1 MTSLPNAKL
10 VSWQSLVPLFAL
22 LGLLLGTVDSAANA
36 QPASAGPSATKA
48 IEAVVPY
55 RSFTRAD
62 GLPHATVQALAQA
75 PDGRLWIGTN
85 AGLAVYDGHRIQP
98 APLPDSLE
106 DGFICNLLTQEPG
119 VVWAVVRDRAIV
131 ELREGRVN
139 RVMPRPSTSGCVKR
153 LIPYGNTTVAVAGSE
168 VWTLAPDAET
178 FEKTRFTYR
187 SAQDR
192 TDAVVNDESTTISA
206 ADRAPDGTLWVLD
219 EHLGPGRLAPDGT
232 VSFVNVSRFEEP
244 DTEWES
250 LEFSEEGSALVRGT
264 TGTYRFRPSDGTLQR
279 LSETTYARPH
289 SRGSVVYATGVGTV
303 RQWNFRTGRTRSLG
317 SALGLPDT
325 QYYAVLED
333 DRGGLWIGTQRGLL
347 FLPAPNIR
355 NIRSI
360 DGQSIRWTTGIADDP
375 DRKSVWVSSWGSG
388 LFRLSPNPAYLPP
401 RTTQH
406 TPTPVDDRWTLGMR
420 PHSPGLDALGQVG
433 WFRRDGSGWQE
444 VHPDLQALHG
454 YVDTTGTGVFWT
466 DNGIVRVRPAPS
478 APIDTLRT
486 WPHTAADYHGFRA
499 FNDGTLL
506 LRARSHLI
514 HLSPYEPAGTDTV
527 ASFPRIANKKA
538 QSMALLNDRAWLGTH
553 SDGLFQLDWQNDTA
567 RSLLPDR
574 RVFSLSPVGDSLLVA
589 GTNDG
594 LYLIEAETGTVHR
607 RLTTADG
614 LSSNTAA
621 GRFIRDTL
629 YVRHPHGVTLRPQHR
644 AVTPSQPPS
653 PKITGFSVNGEA
665 RPTTDSTVLGVGERT
680 LTFHFSGVHL
690 AKGPSTHHSYRL
702 VPYDTTW
709 HTTDDRRTRYTDLP
723 PGSYTFQMR
732 TRVEGGPVGAPT
744 SLRVTLPP
752 AYYETTWFWWLCGLV
767 GLGLLAGGYGLRVR
781 ALRRRKE
788 ELQTLVAERTHR
800 LAEEKEKTQ
809 EQAERLAALDA
820 EKNRFFANIS
830 HELRTPL
837 TVLVG
842 TLQEAL
848 DGGFGDVPAPLRR
861 QLEIMQTHVD
871 RLRRLAE
878 QLLDLSRLE
887 ATDPDLSPQPR
898 DLVFFV
904 RKQVEA
910 FAPMADRRGLS
921 LTLEATPDTHPCRFD
936 PEKLEKII
944 SNLFSNA
951 LDCTPAGGQVTV
963 RMDIETSTEDDAP
976 PTTVLEVEDT
986 GPGIPPE
993 QQDEIFERFAH
1004 GRSADDEES
1013 GTGIGLSL
1021 AHELT
1026 QLHGGTIT
1034 LNSTPGEGSTF
1045 TVRLPLPPA
1054 DPGAIELPETDAGHS
1069 DRSPETMDRTVG
1081 GDGQAGTR
1089 PSSPDGPAAEEDAPT
1104 ILVAEDN
1111 ADVRAYLR
1119 RHLEDPWA
1127 VITTSNG
1134 AEALDSAR
1142 RIEPDLVLADVM
1154 MPEIDGLTLTR
1165 HLREDDALGRI
1176 PILLLTARADDEDAV
1191 AGLKAGADDYVTKPF
1206 SIDELRAR
1214 IEQLLDARRCWTET
1228 APSSRL
1234 LTPEVEMTS
1243 ADEAF
1248 LARVTD
1254 GIEEDLSR
1262 SSLTVEDLAAAVG
1275 ISSRQLQRKLK
1286 RLTGHTAAAFVR
1298 RYRLECAADLLSSEA
1313 TSVSQ
1318 VAYRVGFD
1326 SPETFARHFKEHF
1339 DCSPSAYAE
1348 KHSSD

>member
-1 MTSLPNAKL
+1 MPSLPNAKL

-22 LGLLLGTVDSAANA
+22 LGLLGTVDSAANA
-36 QPASAGPSATKA
+36 QPAGAGPSATEA
-48 IEAVVPY
+48 IEEVVPY

-85 AGLAVYDGHRIQP
+85 AGLAVFDGHRIQP

-106 DGFICNLLTQEPG
+106 GGFICNLLTRESG
-119 VVWAVVRDRAIV
+119 VVWAVVRNRAVV
-131 ELREGRVN
+131 ELRKGRVA
-139 RVMPRPSTSGCVKR
+139 RVMPRPSASGCVPR
-153 LIPYGNTTVAVAGSE
+153 LIAHGDTTIAVGGSE
-168 VWTLAPDAET
+168 VWTLAPDADA
-178 FEKTRFTYR
+178 FEKTRYTNR
-187 SAQDR
+187 TGQDR
-192 TDAVVNDESTTISA
+192 TAKIVNDESVEISA
-206 ADRAPDGTLWVLD
+206 ADRAPDGALWVLD
-219 EHLGPGRLAPDGT
+219 EQFGPGRLRADGT
-232 VSFVNVSRFEEP
+232 VSFVDASRFADT

-250 LEFSEEGSALVRGT
+250 LEFSEEGSAFMRSA
-264 TGTYRFRPSDGTLQR
+264 TGTYRFQPSDETLQR
-279 LSETTYARPH
+279 LSETSYARPY
-289 SRGSVVYATGVGTV
+289 SRGDVIYATGVGTA
-303 RQWNFRTGRTRSLG
+303 RRWNFRTGRTRSFG
-317 SALGLPDT
+317 PALGLPDT

-333 DRGGLWIGTQRGLL
+333 ERGGLWIGTQRGLL
-347 FLPAPNIR
+347 FLPAPNVR

-360 DGQSIRWTTGIADDP
+360 DGRPLRWTTDVTGDS
-375 DRKSVWVSSWGSG
+375 DRESVWVSTWGSG
-388 LFRLSPNPAYLPP
+388 LFRLSPNPAYAPP
-401 RTTQH
+401 PKTRGTS
-406 TPTPVDDRWTLGMR
+406 TPTDDRWRLNVRRRSSGI
-420 PHSPGLDALGQVG
+420 DAIGGAG
-433 WFRRDGSGWQE
+433 WFRREDAEWQE

-454 YVDTTGTGVFWT
+454 YIDTTGTGVFWT
-466 DNGIVRVRPAPS
+466 NNGIARVPSSPS
-478 APIDTLRT
+478 ASIDTLRQ
-486 WPHTAADYHGFRA
+486 WRYINSKYYRFRPRD
-499 FNDGTLL
+499 DGTLL
-506 LRARSHLI
+506 LRARRHLV
-514 HLSPYEPAGTDTV
+514 HLSPYRPTGADTV
-527 ASFPRIANKKA
+527 ASFPELEDVETR
-538 QSMALLNDRAWLGTH
+538 SMALLNTQAWLGTRA
-553 SDGLFQLDWQNDTA
+553 DGLFRVDWHRNTLDP
-567 RSLLPDR
+567 LLSGHQ
-574 RVFSLSPVGDSLLVA
+574 VSSLSTAGDSLLLA

-594 LYLIEAETGTVHR
+594 LYLIEAKTGAIRR

-621 GRFIRDTL
+621 GRFVRDTL
-629 YVRHPHGVTLRPQHR
+629 YARHPHGVTTLPRR
-644 AVTPSQPPS
+644 AVLAAAQPPTS
-653 PKITGFSVNGEA
+653 KITALSVNGES
-665 RPTTDSTVLGVGERT
+665 RPPTDSTRLAVGERT
-680 LTFHFSGVHL
+680 LTFRFSGVHL
-690 AKGPSTHHSYRL
+690 AKGPSVHHSYRL

-709 HTTDDRRTRYTDLP
+709 HTTDDHRTRYTDLP

-732 TRVEGGPVGAPT
+732 ARVEGGPVGAPT

-800 LAEEKEKTQ
+800 LAEQKGKTQ

-871 RLRRLAE
+871 RLRRLVD

-887 ATDPDLSPQPR
+887 TTDPGLDPEPR
-898 DLVFFV
+898 DLVAFV
-904 RKQVEA
+904 RNQVQA

-921 LTLEATPDTHPCRFD
+921 LALEAVPDTHPCRFD

-944 SNLFSNA
+944 SNLLSNA
-951 LDCTPAGGQVTV
+951 FDCTPAGGQVTV
-963 RMDIETSTEDDAP
+963 RMDVETSTEDDAP

-1004 GRSADDEES
+1004 GRSANDEES
-1013 GTGIGLSL
+1013 GTGIGLAL

-1026 QLHGGTIT
+1026 QLHGGAIM
-1034 LNSTPGEGSTF
+1034 LDSTPGEGSTF

-1069 DRSPETMDRTVG
+1069 DRSPKTMDRTVG

-1089 PSSPDGPAAEEDAPT
+1089 ASSPEGPTAEEDAPT

-1127 VITTSNG
+1127 VITTSDG
-1134 AEALDSAR
+1134 AEALDNAR

-1176 PILLLTARADDEDAV
+1176 PILLLTARADDEEAV
-1191 AGLKAGADDYVTKPF
+1191 AGLEAGADDYVTKPF

-1298 RYRLECAADLLSSEA
+1298 RYRLECAADLLSGEA

-1326 SPETFARHFKEHF
+1326 SPETFARHFKDHF

-1348 KHSSD
+1348 KNGAD

>member
-1 MTSLPNAKL
+1 LRCL
-10 VSWQSLVPLFAL
+10 VL
-22 LGLLLGTVDSAANA
+22 LMFLMSTLLGTMNSAAEA
-36 QPASAGPSATKA
+36 QPVHPGPSATEA
-48 IEAVVPY
+48 IDEVVPY

-85 AGLAVYDGHRIQP
+85 AGLAVYDGHQVRP
-98 APLPDSLE
+98 MPLPDSLE
-106 DGFICNLLTQEPG
+106 NAFVCNLL
-119 VVWAVVRDRAIV
+119 
-131 ELREGRVN
+131 
-139 RVMPRPSTSGCVKR
+139 PRPSGALWASLQNKALVKFRDGRIERTVPPPPSSGCIARLLTQGDTVVALTTSGF
-153 LIPYGNTTVAVAGSE
+153 
-168 VWTLAPDAET
+168 WTLAPDDST
-178 FEKTRFTYR
+178 FEKTPYTYR
-187 SAQDR
+187 VSAEQSRNRRD
-192 TDAVVNDESTTISA
+192 DIPKAVVT

-219 EHLGPGRLAPDGT
+219 ERLGPGRLSNNGT
-232 VSFVNVSRFEEP
+232 VTFTGGPGFD
-244 DTEWES
+244 DTETEWRS
-250 LEFSEEGSALVRGT
+250 LAFADDGSAFVGST
-264 TGTYRFRPSDGTLQR
+264 KGSYRFRPSTDSLEH
-279 LSETTYARPH
+279 LSDVGYRRPRARGNH
-289 SRGSVVYATGVGTV
+289 IYATSVGTV
-303 RQWNFRTGRTRSLG
+303 REWNFRTDRTRSLG
-317 SALGLPDT
+317 SSVGLPDT
-325 QYYAVLED
+325 QYYSVLKD
-333 DRGGLWIGTQRGLL
+333 DQGGLWIGTQRGLL
-347 FLPAPNIR
+347 FLPGPDVRTIR
-355 NIRSI
+355 AI
-360 DGQSIRWTTGIADDP
+360 DDRPLRWSTDIAA
-375 DRKSVWVSSWGSG
+375 DRAQGAVWLSTWGSG
-388 LFRLSPNPAYLPP
+388 LFRLSPDPAYLPP
-401 RTTQH
+401 PQTRS
-406 TPTPVDDRWTLGMR
+406 TPSPIDDRWRLNVHPRSDGI
-420 PHSPGLDALGQVG
+420 DAIGGAG
-433 WFRRDGSGWQE
+433 WFRRVGSKWQTMHSE
-444 VHPDLQALHG
+444 LRALHG
-454 YVDTTGTGVFWT
+454 FIDSTGAGVFWT
-466 DNGIVRVRPAPS
+466 NRGIARVEDTPS
-478 APIDTLRT
+478 APIDTLWQWT
-486 WPHTAADYHGFRA
+486 YADSDHYLFRPRD
-499 FNDGTLL
+499 DGSLL
-506 LRARSHLI
+506 LRARQHLVRFFP
-514 HLSPYEPAGTDTV
+514 HAPARADTI
-527 ASFPRIANKKA
+527 ASFSQLKNARTR
-538 QSMALLNDRAWLGTH
+538 SMALLNGQAWLGTR
-553 SDGLFQLDWQNDTA
+553 SNGLLQLDWRDDSATTHLPSH
-567 RSLLPDR
+567 RVSSLT
-574 RVFSLSPVGDSLLVA
+574 VAGDSLLVA
-589 GTNDG
+589 GTNNG
-594 LYLIEAETGTVHR
+594 LYLIEAETGAVHR

-614 LSSNTAA
+614 LSSNAAA
-621 GRFIRDTL
+621 GRFVRDTL
-629 YVRHPHGVTLRPQHR
+629 YVRHPHGVTLLPQHR
-644 AVTPSQPPS
+644 AVTPSTPPS

-665 RPTTDSTVLGVGERT
+665 HPTTDSTMLGVDERT

-690 AKGPSTHHSYRL
+690 AKGPSVRHSYRL

-723 PGSYTFQMR
+723 PGSYTFQLR
-732 TRVEGGPVGAPT
+732 ARAEGGPVGGPV
-744 SLRVTLPP
+744 SLDVTLPP

-781 ALRRRKE
+781 ALRRRKQ

-800 LAEEKEKTQ
+800 LAEEKEKTEQ
-809 EQAERLAALDA
+809 QAERLATLDA

-848 DGGFGDVPAPLRR
+848 GGGFGDVPAPLRQ

-871 RLRRLAE
+871 RLRRLVE

-887 ATDPDLSPQPR
+887 TTDPGLAPEPR
-898 DLVFFV
+898 DLVAFV
-904 RKQVEA
+904 RDRVQA

-921 LTLEATPDTHPCRFD
+921 LALEAAPDTHPCRFD

-944 SNLFSNA
+944 SNLLSNA

-963 RMDIETSTEDDAP
+963 RMDVETSTEDDVP

-1004 GRSADDEES
+1004 GRSADDGKS
-1013 GTGIGLSL
+1013 GTGIGLAL

-1026 QLHGGTIT
+1026 QLHGGAIV
-1034 LNSTPGEGSTF
+1034 LDSTPGEGSTF

-1054 DPGAIELPETDAGHS
+1054 DPGAIELPETDTGHS

-1081 GDGQAGTR
+1081 GDGQAGTGA
-1089 PSSPDGPAAEEDAPT
+1089 SSPDGPAAEEDAPT

-1127 VITTSNG
+1127 VITTSDG

-1154 MPEIDGLTLTR
+1154 MPGLDGLALTR
-1165 HLREDDALGRI
+1165 RLRDDDALGRL
-1176 PILLLTARADDEDAV
+1176 PILLLTARAGEEDAV

-1214 IEQLLDARRCWTET
+1214 IEQLLDARRRWTET
-1228 APSSRL
+1228 APSDRL

-1254 GIEEDLSR
+1254 EIEEDLSR
-1262 SSLTVEDLAAAVG
+1262 SSLTVEDLAAEVG
-1275 ISSRQLQRKLK
+1275 ISARQLQRKLK

-1298 RYRLECAADLLSSEA
+1298 RYRLECAADLLSGEA

-1326 SPETFARHFKEHF
+1326 SPETFARHFKDHF

-1348 KHSSD
+1348 KNGSD